1 MWLLYV
7 CMYVCMYVVYK
18 LAPHKILSKN
28 IIPKGFGQ
36 MLPIMVYGIM
46 VYGS

>member
-7 CMYVCMYVVYK
+7 CMLCTSCHHIK
-18 LAPHKILSKN
+18 FLSKN

-36 MLPIMVYGIM
+36 MLPIMVYD
-46 VYGS
+46 S